1 MQVRL
6 CLLLI
11 ATLASPMALASAK
24 ESIKAEPSE
33 FPARRAQIEK
43 ALSDPDRYS
52 ELTRT
57 QREELIQALDRME
70 KTLAGTDSVANLDE
84 GTKVQLI
91 NDQERVNTML
101 TKGAEESRLVCRS
114 EVATG
119 SHRKKTTC
127 QTVAQIRR
135 ARDQSQHQLRQTQR
149 SRLPSPRN

>member
-11 ATLASPMALASAK
+11 AMLTSPMALASAK
-24 ESIKAEPSE
+24 ESIKADPSE
-33 FPARRAQIEK
+33 FSARRAQIEK

-57 QREELIQALDRME
+57 QREELAEALDRME
-70 KTLAGTDSVANLDE
+70 KTLAGTDSIASLDE

-91 NDQERVNTML
+91 NDQEWVNTVL

-149 SRLPSPRN
+149 SRMTGPGN